1 MDDKA
6 LIRLLRRDPDAGLRA
21 AMQVYAPL
29 VKGVLAHILPRDA
42 REVEEG
48 VADVFVALWR
58 NAAALEQSGA
68 PLRGWLA
75 VTARNTG
82 IDRYRALRRQGELSL
97 DDGLAETLG
106 ELARVAHK
114 HDVQVIIEG
123 PGHMPLNQIKANMEI
138 EQSVC
143 KGAPFYVLGP
153 LVTDIAPGYDHITA
167 AIGGAIA
174 ATYGASFLCYVT
186 PAEHLRLPTVEDVRE
201 GIIASKIAAHAA
213 DIAKGIPGASDWDW
227 KMSEARRELDWES
240 QFRLAID
247 PEKARRYRAESTPE
261 HDDTC
266 TMCGKMCAV
275 RNMNKI
281 LRGENVDIMD

>member
-97 DDGLAETLG
+97 DDGLGETLG
-106 ELARVAHK
+106 ELAEFER
-114 HDVQVIIEG
+114 
-123 PGHMPLNQIKANMEI
+123 PG
-138 EQSVC
+138 
-143 KGAPFYVLGP
+143 
-153 LVTDIAPGYDHITA
+153 
-167 AIGGAIA
+167 
-174 ATYGASFLCYVT
+174 
-186 PAEHLRLPTVEDVRE
+186 
-201 GIIASKIAAHAA
+201 
-213 DIAKGIPGASDWDW
+213 
-227 KMSEARRELDWES
+227 SEAGNLATELVAAMDPPDREIFLRKYYLLQPVKEIGAALGLSVSAVNTRLSRGRDRLRRAL
-240 QFRLAID
+240 Q
-247 PEKARRYRAESTPE
+247 EKGVHRHA
-261 HDDTC
+261 
-266 TMCGKMCAV
+266 K
-275 RNMNKI
+275 
-281 LRGENVDIMD
+281 

>member
-1 MDDKA
+1 MDDKV

-106 ELARVAHK
+106 ELAEFER
-114 HDVQVIIEG
+114 
-123 PGHMPLNQIKANMEI
+123 PG
-138 EQSVC
+138 
-143 KGAPFYVLGP
+143 
-153 LVTDIAPGYDHITA
+153 
-167 AIGGAIA
+167 
-174 ATYGASFLCYVT
+174 
-186 PAEHLRLPTVEDVRE
+186 
-201 GIIASKIAAHAA
+201 
-213 DIAKGIPGASDWDW
+213 
-227 KMSEARRELDWES
+227 SEAGTSPRSWWPRWT
-240 QFRLAID
+240 RLTA
-247 PEKARRYRAESTPE
+247 KSF
-261 HDDTC
+261 
-266 TMCGKMCAV
+266 CANTICCS
-275 RNMNKI
+275 RSRKSPPHW
-281 LRGENVDIMD
+281 G